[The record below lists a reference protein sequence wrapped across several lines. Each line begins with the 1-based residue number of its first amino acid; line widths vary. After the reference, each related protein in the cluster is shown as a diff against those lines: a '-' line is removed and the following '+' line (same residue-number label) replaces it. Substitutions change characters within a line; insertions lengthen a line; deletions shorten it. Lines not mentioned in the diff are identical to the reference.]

1 MKGQSLIE
9 SGGFVLYT
17 LLYKSDAV
25 VALKVEEQKAKS
37 GDLEAGQACF
47 CSFATVQL
55 CELGQCA

>member
-1 MKGQSLIE
+1 MKGQYLVEI
-9 SGGFVLYT
+9 GGFVLYT

-25 VALKVEEQKAKS
+25 IALKVEEQKAKS